1 MKNSRHAA
9 HTSQLIAA
17 GVGRGDHAAD
27 GKGALTPGG
36 RSCGPWCPLGPPV
49 GRALSNHP
57 TGQTVTET
65 EIISIIYGVYSIH
78 CGDLME

>member
-27 GKGALTPGG
+27 GKG
-36 RSCGPWCPLGPPV
+36 RSHPWRPELRAMVPL
-49 GRALSNHP
+49 RSSCR
-57 TGQTVTET
+57 TGVK
-65 EIISIIYGVYSIH
+65 
-78 CGDLME
+78 